1 MSSTSRAQRC
11 QYPGCTTW
19 ALQPYC
25 KQHRQQ
31 QMEKERRE
39 RATVAQEHAAKAPQ
53 YDDEAECRERNRRR
67 SKRHRLDDDDE

>member
-1 MSSTSRAQRC
+1 
-11 QYPGCTTW
+11 
-19 ALQPYC
+19 
-25 KQHRQQ
+25 
-31 QMEKERRE
+31 MEKERRE